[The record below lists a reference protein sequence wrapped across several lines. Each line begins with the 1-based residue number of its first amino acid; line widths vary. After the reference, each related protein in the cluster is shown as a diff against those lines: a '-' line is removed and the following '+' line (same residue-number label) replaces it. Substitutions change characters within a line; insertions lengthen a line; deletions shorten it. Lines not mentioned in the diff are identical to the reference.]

1 MLKKVLDKVTELKVI
16 AEQIG
21 LPIDEKVYKAICK
34 LGQVSNA
41 ICSALGGLRARVKG

>member
-1 MLKKVLDKVTELKVI
+1 MLKKVLDKVTE
-16 AEQIG
+16 QIG
-21 LPIDEKVYKAICK
+21 RLPIDEKVYKAICK